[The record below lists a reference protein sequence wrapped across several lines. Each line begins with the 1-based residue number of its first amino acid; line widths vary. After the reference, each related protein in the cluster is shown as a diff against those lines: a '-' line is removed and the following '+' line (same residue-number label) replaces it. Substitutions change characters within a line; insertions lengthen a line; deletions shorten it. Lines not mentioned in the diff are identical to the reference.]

1 MQISWSLGGAKP
13 TRLARAELATALSH
27 LASVPTDFMEQLMQK
42 PAGRKLKHLDLFYIP
57 IISAVG
63 ASLPGINSLVFGGH
77 DCQWMNQE
85 PLA

>member
-1 MQISWSLGGAKP
+1 
-13 TRLARAELATALSH
+13 
-27 LASVPTDFMEQLMQK
+27 MQK
-42 PAGRKLKHLDLFYIP
+42 PAGRKLKHLDLLYFP

-63 ASLPGINSLVFGGH
+63 ASLPGVNFLVFGGH